1 MNEII
6 KTKNLCYKKL
16 KEYFGELEFHH
27 LLYHTSER
35 ECIFVTICNRSKDNN
50 REFGVFRAY
59 RENDVVYLHRELE
72 HSVNLTSDLSIMV
85 GIQFVIQE
93 YEMQKKL
100 SQQEQEKEDV

>member
-35 ECIFVTICNRSKDNN
+35 EYIFITICNRNKDDN
-50 REFGVFRAY
+50 REFGVFRA
-59 RENDVVYLHRELE
+59 
-72 HSVNLTSDLSIMV
+72 
-85 GIQFVIQE
+85 
-93 YEMQKKL
+93 
-100 SQQEQEKEDV
+100 